1 MADKINQDVLLNI
14 QDLDVSYGPINALKN
29 VSMQVHKGSVV
40 AILGA
45 NGAGKTTLLKKIS
58 GLIPAQK
65 GSVEFNGENITK
77 ITPEKIT
84 KKGIVQSPEGRQL
97 FSDLTVYENLM
108 IGAFTVA
115 KTQIKGREIPQ
126 NARSKRLKKLI
137 ETQGED
143 KVVTVKPSEMAAINL
158 AMVYDIFPVLKE
170 RSHQISATLSGGEQ
184 QMLAIGRALMR
195 TPELLVL
202 DEPSL
207 GLAPLIVKDIFE
219 IINKLND
226 KGITVLI
233 VEQNALQTLKIADYA
248 YVLQVGKVIQ
258 EGDASKLI
266 KDEALIEAYLGK

>member
-137 ETQGED
+137 ESQGED

>member
-137 ETQGED
+137 ESQGED

-184 QMLAIGRALMR
+184 QMLEIGRALMR

>member
-1 MADKINQDVLLNI
+1 MAENNNKEVLLNI
-14 QDLDVSYGPINALKN
+14 QDLDVSYGPIKALKN
-29 VSMQVHKGSVV
+29 VSMEVHKGSVV

-58 GLIPAQK
+58 GLIPAEK
-65 GSVEFNGENITK
+65 GNVYFSGENITK
-77 ITPEKIT
+77 LAPEKIT

-108 IGAFTVA
+108 IGAFTVE
-115 KTQIKGREIPQ
+115 KTQLKGSEIPKS
-126 NARSKRLKKLI
+126 ARSKRLKKI
-137 ETQGED
+137 IASQGED
-143 KVVTVKPSEMAAINL
+143 QLVTVKPPEMANINL
-158 AMVYDIFPVLKE
+158 MMVYDIFPVLKE

-207 GLAPLIVKDIFE
+207 GLAPLIVKNIFE
-219 IINKLND
+219 IINTLNNR
-226 KGITVLI
+226 GITVLI

-258 EGDASKLI
+258 EGKASKLI